1 MEFLSED
8 PTYLAGGLGLLGLVF
23 LIALRVTQQ
32 GKFLVWAL
40 STWGLALA
48 VLGIEQLWVTD
59 NERIERVV
67 YDLRRALAASDAEG
81 VLVHLTPD
89 VQFAPGDR
97 ARENSRFAL
106 RHVNLVT
113 GAATRAFIKN
123 ELQQCEFD
131 LVRVSQLQTHAGR
144 QSRRGTADFRV
155 MTGGRYRGMPASG
168 PTDWSLGFV
177 ETSPKVWQVDRITPT
192 ALPNDIVLQSTGGVR
207 EGSSFPK
214 GGGDFPGR
222 PPFRMPGGAP

>member
-32 GKFLVWAL
+32 GKFLVWTLGA
-40 STWGLALA
+40 WGLALV

-59 NERIERVV
+59 GERIEAVV
-67 YDLRRALAASDAEG
+67 YDLQRAVRASDAEG
-81 VLVHLTPD
+81 VLTHLTPD

-97 ARENSRFAL
+97 ARVNSRFAL
-106 RHVNLVT
+106 RNVNLVT

-131 LVRVSQLQTHAGR
+131 LVRVSQLRTHAGR

-155 MTGGRYRGMPASG
+155 MVGGRYRGMPASG

-177 ETSPKVWQVDRITPT
+177 ETSPNVWQVDRITPT
-192 ALPNDIVLQSTGGVR
+192 ALPNDIVLQATGGTPER
-207 EGSSFPK
+207 SFPK
-214 GGGDFPGR
+214 GGFPSG
-222 PPFRMPGGAP
+222 PPFRVPGGSP